1 MTTAIDAG
9 FVPAP
14 APRGSNDR
22 QGARGKEAGHGF
34 DDALRAGGRHDATG
48 KAASEAAGRHLSI
61 ATRLSA
67 TLDEQALELDGEEEA
82 DAALLASLDQ
92 ATDGGESEDDK
103 TGDPAAIFLLALS
116 GLHRPARPRGDSP
129 EQTDGGKQDEAKAA
143 SADDAAAGPTAG
155 KSRDAGAIILRSA
168 IVAPAES
175 EGAPDAQTRAV
186 PDPTIMPSGEDDTKA
201 DAAPDRA
208 APKVTVV
215 SQQTTI
221 APALQSQTSAALVES
236 LATDTP
242 FAEAVDRAALAMR
255 HAETAP
261 APTHSLKLQLH
272 PAELGMVTA
281 SLRLSGGQLAVELQV
296 DNADAYHRLTTDG
309 DAIVKAL
316 QGLGYEIDRVT
327 VLQPQVA
334 TTATARVETTSQSM
348 QSGGRGADSAGSGAA
363 GNGGSGGRGEQAG
376 GSGGNARQN
385 DQQSR
390 AAPRDGAGGGLYI

>member
-9 FVPAP
+9 FVQAP
-14 APRGSNDR
+14 APRGPNDR

-34 DDALRAGGRHDATG
+34 DDALRAGGRHDAAG
-48 KAASEAAGRHLSI
+48 KAASEAAGRHLGL

-67 TLDEQALELDGEEEA
+67 TLEEQALELDGEEEA
-82 DAALLASLDQ
+82 DVALLASPDQ
-92 ATDGGESEDDK
+92 ATDGSEGEDE

-116 GLHRPARPRGDSP
+116 GLHRPTRSRGGDGSDQP
-129 EQTDGGKQDEAKAA
+129 EDGKQGDAKTA
-143 SADDAAAGPTAG
+143 SSDDAAAGPASV
-155 KSRDAGAIILRSA
+155 KSRDAGPIILRSA
-168 IVAPAES
+168 IAAPADS
-175 EGAPDAQTRAV
+175 EGAASAQNPAV
-186 PDPTIMPSGEDDTKA
+186 PDPTVAPSGDGEAKT
-201 DAAPDRA
+201 DAAPERA
-208 APKVTVV
+208 APKVTVL

-221 APALQSQTSAALVES
+221 APALQSQTSAALIES
-236 LATDTP
+236 LATDAL

-255 HAETAP
+255 HAEAAP

-296 DNADAYHRLTTDG
+296 DNAEAYHRLAADG

-334 TTATARVETTSQSM
+334 TTAAARVETTSQSM
-348 QSGGRGADSAGSGAA
+348 QNGGRGADSAGSGAA

-390 AAPRDGAGGGLYI
+390 AAPRDGTGGGLYI